1 MPSYRTRGS
10 RRVQPSPHH
19 HRRVC
24 DFFFS
29 FHSLPG
35 RFFSPLLSTSESLGL
50 RGDPPIWDS
59 ASPPRLRNPP
69 KTTTAADLCVQDKG
83 ITEGPLLN
91 SHTRRTTQK
100 AKVKKKKRLR
110 ESARSGVLPP
120 VRFEVG
126 PKSSTTTPCVVLSP
140 QGRIRSSL
148 LHRVFK
154 RPPTT
159 TSFV

>member
-1 MPSYRTRGS
+1 MR
-10 RRVQPSPHH
+10 
-19 HRRVC
+19 
-24 DFFFS
+24 FFFS

-100 AKVKKKKRLR
+100 AKVKKKKKDSVNQHVLESCRLFGSK
-110 ESARSGVLPP
+110 SARSPLLRLRVLCCRLKGASEARCCTVCSSVPLQQPP
-120 VRFEVG
+120 
-126 PKSSTTTPCVVLSP
+126 SSS
-140 QGRIRSSL
+140 
-148 LHRVFK
+148 
-154 RPPTT
+154 
-159 TSFV
+159 